1 MSKIKEM
8 IEEDYERV
16 SFIERMYI
24 MEKEAEMQ
32 AEFEK
37 IPAKINLT
45 LQNGNNREILH
56 SDQAGILA

>member
-1 MSKIKEM
+1 MSKTKLM

-16 SFIERMYI
+16 PFMEHMYI

-32 AEFEK
+32 EEFER